1 MIEAFA
7 EQVGPAG
14 SGPVTCVGGRTQW
27 TVGGPVCASARE
39 VYAPA
44 GVVAHE
50 PGEMIV
56 RVRAGTSL
64 EELAAATAVGGQLVA
79 LEAQDP
85 SAATVGGVL
94 ACGHSG
100 LRRLGRGPV
109 RDSVLEVTA
118 VTADGRIARA
128 GAPLVKNVTGFDL
141 CRLLVGSVGTLALL
155 AEVVLRCHPQ
165 PETEEWWVSVPSA
178 DVDPFELHARLYR
191 PLALLWDGRRVWV
204 GLVGHRADVV
214 SQARAVLD
222 PGGRF
227 EPVDGPPAPPGPF
240 RRSVPPGQLAG
251 LAAALGGVGGGAA
264 VGVAVGPA
272 GSPAGSPAGRW
283 LAEVGVGV
291 VHCDEAAAGGW
302 PVAPAPAGVVELH
315 RRIKDRFD
323 PTGRLNPGRSPLTCV
338 PAEAL

>member
-7 EQVGPAG
+7 EQIGPAG

-27 TVGGPVCASARE
+27 TVGGTVSASARE
-39 VYAPA
+39 VSSPA

-64 EELAAATAVGGQLVA
+64 EELAAATAVGGQMVA
-79 LEAQDP
+79 LEALDP

-109 RDSVLEVTA
+109 RDSVLEITA
-118 VTADGRIARA
+118 VTADGRVVRA

-141 CRLLVGSVGTLALL
+141 CRLLVGSVGTLAVL

-165 PETEEWWVSVPSA
+165 PETEAWWASVPGA
-178 DVDPFELHARLYR
+178 EVDPFKLHARLYR
-191 PLALLWDGRRVWV
+191 PLAVLWDGRRVWV
-204 GLVGHRADVV
+204 GLAGHRADVV
-214 SQARAVLD
+214 SQARAVLGT
-222 PGGRF
+222 GGRF
-227 EPVDGPPAPPGPF
+227 EPVEGPPALPGPF

-251 LAAALGGVGGGAA
+251 LAAGAGGD
-264 VGVAVGPA
+264 VGPA
-272 GSPAGSPAGRW
+272 GSW

-291 VHCDEAAAGGW
+291 VHCDEVAAASW
-302 PVAPAPAGVVELH
+302 PVSPAPAGVVELH

-323 PTGRLNPGRSPLTCV
+323 PTGRLNPGRSPLASV
-338 PAEAL
+338 PAGTV